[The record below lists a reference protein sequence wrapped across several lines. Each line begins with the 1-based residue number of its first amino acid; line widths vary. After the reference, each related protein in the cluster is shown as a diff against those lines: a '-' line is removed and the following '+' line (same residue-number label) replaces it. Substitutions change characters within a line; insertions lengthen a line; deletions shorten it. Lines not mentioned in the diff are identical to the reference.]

1 MSSTCICT
9 CTCGAHAVK
18 DFTTREKMA
27 VHGNFLHEDNWHVGL
42 DLGLIDPENL
52 SDMRVVCRVLCH
64 LTNKY
69 PSGPIEMF
77 GCLFSYETA
86 EELVY
91 YVDRYIQMCEEE
103 DYLRY

>member
-1 MSSTCICT
+1 MCNCNCT
-9 CTCGAHAVK
+9 GGACAPK
-18 DFTTREKMA
+18 DFTTFEKMRA
-27 VHGNFLHEDNWHVGL
+27 HGNFLDEDNWHVGL

-52 SDMRVVCRVLCH
+52 MDMKVVCRVLCR

-69 PSGPIEMF
+69 PSGPIEIF

-91 YVDRYIQMCEEE
+91 FVDKYVQLREEE